1 MAFASTAGTLAIAA
15 IGFIGML
22 GSDHGLSVS
31 TTATSAVL
39 NQKQADMMH
48 DSLRADVL
56 FAILTGPEGAAE
68 DREAAQAELARHVAD
83 FESSIAALQKL
94 PLDPEIRTN
103 VDAVVPLLAAYISKA
118 EEASGAALADTAAG
132 RALMPNFNA
141 AFTDLEGA
149 MEVLG
154 ERIEDF
160 GNSAGIQ
167 AQAQNW
173 VWLQIMA
180 VMSILVAGGTF
191 VSNHILSNSISR
203 PLAVVT
209 LDIEAVSR
217 GDLDQPAQ
225 DIDRND
231 EVGSIAKAVSLLR
244 EKLVEAREAE
254 RERLE
259 GTQQRVVSALG
270 VGLRNLA
277 DGDLTRTI
285 PNDFPQEYAGLR
297 DDYNRAVETLRDT
310 IARIV
315 DASRTIRKETGE
327 IRSASANLSQRTENQ
342 AATLE
347 ETAAALEELTAN
359 VASAAR
365 GAREVEGIVNETRLD
380 AAKSGEIVRNAV
392 EAINGI
398 KQSSEEISTIIGLI
412 EDIAFQTNLLALNA
426 GVEAARAGEAGR
438 GFAIVASEVRTLA
451 QRTFEASS
459 NIKSLI
465 GKSAAL
471 VTRGVAEVGLTGK
484 SIEKIVESVNNIST
498 LVTSIASG
506 ASEQSVGLGEINLGV
521 GELDTVTQQN
531 AAMVNDSLSATGKLQ
546 ENVDTLFE
554 LVAKFTTSA
563 DQEVGQQTAEQ
574 RSFGRAA

>member
-1 MAFASTAGTLAIAA
+1 
-15 IGFIGML
+15 
-22 GSDHGLSVS
+22 
-31 TTATSAVL
+31 
-39 NQKQADMMH
+39 MMH

-412 EDIAFQTNLLALNA
+412 EDFSD
-426 GVEAARAGEAGR
+426 EP
-438 GFAIVASEVRTLA
+438 
-451 QRTFEASS
+451 
-459 NIKSLI
+459 
-465 GKSAAL
+465 
-471 VTRGVAEVGLTGK
+471 
-484 SIEKIVESVNNIST
+484 
-498 LVTSIASG
+498 SG
-506 ASEQSVGLGEINLGV
+506 A
-521 GELDTVTQQN
+521 
-531 AAMVNDSLSATGKLQ
+531 KC
-546 ENVDTLFE
+546 
-554 LVAKFTTSA
+554 
-563 DQEVGQQTAEQ
+563 
-574 RSFGRAA
+574 RSRGRPGRRGRARLCDCCLRGAHAGAADIRSIK